1 MNLNGYIESARA
13 IFDRYP
19 EHLDFI
25 KSVSLQQSI
34 HYFTSEYL
42 SSLWK
47 DKGYADLFIILTYIE
62 MIVCDY
68 DMDVTSYKIIVS
80 ELNVTILTLYDQSSL
95 KVKEMI
101 Y

>member
-1 MNLNGYIESARA
+1 
-13 IFDRYP
+13 
-19 EHLDFI
+19 
-25 KSVSLQQSI
+25 
-34 HYFTSEYL
+34 
-42 SSLWK
+42 
-47 DKGYADLFIILTYIE
+47 

-101 Y
+101 YLWIKHLDLNGMKNDTESFEKLSSTICNLYEKAHKK